1 MKLSL
6 KSINIREDLDR
17 LKAIHWGHFYIVF
30 CALLAELYHGVLSPI
45 GALFEVVLLA
55 FLYRFYFKTVKELY
69 YTFWTFSL
77 FLALYLLKG
86 MFNGIF
92 VYDTSLFF
100 FLYLLAFVLFL
111 TEVYILS
118 SPIYFPMV
126 SWWEYDFRYRDELKV
141 VAKFFVAKNGEK
153 KVEGRLTDL
162 RREAG
167 CLVLLEE
174 VEVGDIV
181 TIHYSNV
188 AIEHEFTAKIMS
200 HREPLVGRG
209 HTYGVKFYF
218 KDSDAHEEFNNF
230 VYLWKVDKKM
240 RKQKRYSH
248 EVATEA

>member
-6 KSINIREDLDR
+6 KSINIQEDQDR
-17 LKAIHWGHFYIVF
+17 IRAIHWGHFYIVF
-30 CALLAELYHGVLSPI
+30 CALLAELYHGLITPLGGMI
-45 GALFEVVLLA
+45 EVILLV

-69 YTFWTFSL
+69 YTFWSFSF
-77 FLALYLLKG
+77 FLGLYLIKG
-86 MFNGIF
+86 MLNGLFI
-92 VYDTSLFF
+92 YDNSLFF
-100 FLYLLAFVLFL
+100 YLYLLALTLFA

-141 VAKFFVAKNGEK
+141 QAKYFMPQDGEQEI
-153 KVEGRLTDL
+153 EGRLTDL

-174 VEVGDIV
+174 LDVGEVV
-181 TIHYSNV
+181 TILYKNI

-200 HREPLVGRG
+200 HRESLVGRG

-218 KDSDAHEEFNNF
+218 KNEDAHEEFKNF
-230 VYLWKVDKKM
+230 VYLWKVDRKM

-248 EVATEA
+248 EIKADT